1 MSTTNNFVSRGAR
14 LISQNRL
21 VTIFIST
28 HLLFAIFLGRLFAL
42 APDEGGYLYTFNNL
56 YGSKDANP
64 QLGSGWITAPKAFLW
79 VTYLPAKILNLIGV
93 PDYLSIRLL
102 SILMAAMS
110 IILLKNMQ
118 SRLSA
123 RPDRFDSLILLFFF
137 IPSIF
142 LWTSVGLRETFILA
156 EISLVLVGLEYLF
169 DDRRARAISYLSL
182 GSYGLLSTK
191 SYLWI
196 CLALSMI
203 LVGVI
208 WAIRRVPKTRY
219 ISLFV
224 GAILLPCI
232 AFASTTSIYAFEFLI
247 KSVFHSDLSATAAR
261 SGDSMIQIAIPNA
274 GPSGSSSNS
283 GPTASPSPGSTPP
296 SNKPG
301 SKSGGSTLVTFHGDT
316 TLIMLHFYLID
327 HPHSLFTRT
336 LRAVGIKAKIDEIW
350 ASKVKSGLVKKT
362 VKALP
367 DSSSLSGYILKP
379 GKIHDPLSVVRPS
392 FLFMFG
398 PIPLLDQGGFA
409 LNTVA
414 LESPLWWILYGG
426 VLYRLIR
433 YRKNGYLRDPV
444 FMLAS
449 TYFLSLVAI
458 SALVEVNLGTS
469 FRHRSILLI
478 PLIVMFIRAK
488 KRPASIAY

>member
-1 MSTTNNFVSRGAR
+1 M
-14 LISQNRL
+14 LSQNKL
-21 VTIFIST
+21 VAVFIST

-64 QLGSGWITAPKAFLW
+64 QFSSGWITAPKPFLW
-79 VTYLPAKILNLIGV
+79 LTYLPAKILNMVGV

-102 SILMAAMS
+102 SILMAAFS

-156 EISLVLVGLEYLF
+156 EISLVLVGLDYLF
-169 DDRRARAISYLSL
+169 ENRRIRAISYMSV

-191 SYLWI
+191 NYLWI
-196 CLALSMI
+196 CFALSVL
-203 LVGVI
+203 LVGSI
-208 WAIRRVPKTRY
+208 WAIRRVSKTRY

-224 GAILLPCI
+224 GAILLPSV
-232 AFASTTSIYAFEFLI
+232 AFASTTSVYAFEFLI

-261 SGDSMIQIAIPNA
+261 SGDSMIQIAIPNSPD
-274 GPSGSSSNS
+274 GTGGSSGTP
-283 GPTASPSPGSTPP
+283 GPTGSPSPGSTPT
-296 SNKPG
+296 PG
-301 SKSGGSTLVTFHGDT
+301 STPGPTPGSTKGGSTVVTFHGDT
-316 TLIMLHFYLID
+316 TLIMLHFYLVD
-327 HPHSLFTRT
+327 HPHSLFTRA
-336 LRAVGIKAKIDEIW
+336 LRVFGIKAKIDEIW
-350 ASKVKSGLVKKT
+350 VSKVKSGLVKKT

-367 DSSSLSGYILKP
+367 DTSSLSGYILKP
-379 GKIHDPLSVVRPS
+379 GKMQDPLSVIRPS

-398 PIPLLDQGGFA
+398 PIPFLDQGGFA
-409 LNTVA
+409 LNVVA
-414 LESPLWWILYGG
+414 LESPVWWLLFGA

-433 YRKNGYLRDPV
+433 YRRNGYLRDPV

-449 TYFLSLVAI
+449 AYFLSLVAI

-478 PLIVMFIRAK
+478 PLIVMFIRSK
-488 KRPASIAY
+488 KKSTTVAY